1 MSLLT
6 PTFAGVSR
14 SAARSNRR
22 RSTHLAPNAA
32 APIARPLV
40 QVGHVFVWLTVFL
53 SFFVLREP
61 APYELFGVAII
72 GTSFLF
78 GMAIPRGVL
87 PLLGLLILY
96 VIGGFIGATLD
107 SDFNEARFQI
117 LVTAFLAATSFF
129 FACYAAKDSMNRT
142 NLIANAWQW
151 GAVFASVL
159 GVIGYFNIAGTGEL
173 LTLYG
178 RAKSTFKDPNVF
190 GPYVAGAI
198 VFAYYRILTTKPSR
212 WLFPLF
218 VIGSCAIGLLLS
230 FSRGAWGYCLF
241 SAGVVTV
248 MQFSLTPRPAER
260 LRIVMLVM
268 LGIGVLAVGLII
280 AFSVPA
286 ISELLTLRASLVQDY
301 DSGELG
307 RFGRHLYG
315 FQLSMEHPFGIGTFG
330 FSEIFEE
337 APHNVYLNALLAHG
351 WVGFFAYFILVLM
364 TVFQLAKVVL
374 FNPPFRRAAI
384 PLIALFGGLILMG
397 TFIDTDR
404 WRHFFLLLGLSWGVI
419 SASITTPYQQ
429 ARQSSLTS

>member
-6 PTFAGVSR
+6 PTFSGVSR
-14 SAARSNRR
+14 LGDHLSRR
-22 RSTHLAPNAA
+22 RTHVPLAPNAA

-40 QVGHVFVWLTVFL
+40 KVGHVFVWLTVL
-53 SFFVLREP
+53 SSFFVLREP

-72 GTSFLF
+72 GTSFIF

-87 PLLGLLILY
+87 PLLGLLIIY
-96 VIGGFIGATLD
+96 VICGFIGATLD
-107 SDFNEARFQI
+107 SNFGEARFQI

-129 FACYAAKDSMNRT
+129 FACYSAKDSVKRVNM
-142 NLIANAWQW
+142 IANAWQW
-151 GAVFASVL
+151 GAVIAAAL
-159 GVIGYFNIAGTGEL
+159 GVIGYFNIAGTEEL

-198 VFAYYRILTTKPSR
+198 VFAYYRILTTRPSR
-212 WLFPLF
+212 WLFPMF
-218 VIGSCAIGLLLS
+218 VIGACALGLLLS

-241 SAGVVTV
+241 SAGVVTFL
-248 MQFSLTPRPAER
+248 QFTLTPRPAER
-260 LRIVMLVM
+260 LRIIMLVT
-268 LGIGVLAVGLII
+268 LGVGVLAVGLIA

-301 DSGELG
+301 DGGELG

-315 FQLSMEHPFGIGTFG
+315 FQMSMEHPFGIGTFG
-330 FSEIFEE
+330 FVEIFNI

-351 WVGFFAYFILVLM
+351 WLGFFAYFILVFM

-374 FNPPFRRAAI
+374 YNPPLRQVAI
-384 PLIALFGGLILMG
+384 PLIALFGGLMLMG

-419 SASITTPYQQ
+419 SASIATPYQLV
-429 ARQSSLTS
+429 RQSSSS

>member
-1 MSLLT
+1 MNLLT
-6 PTFAGVSR
+6 PTVSGVRPAGR
-14 SAARSNRR
+14 YARAPI
-22 RSTHLAPNAA
+22 APNAA

-40 QVGHVFVWLTVFL
+40 KVGHVFVWLTVFL

-87 PLLGLLILY
+87 PLLGLLIIYL
-96 VIGGFIGATLD
+96 IGGFIGATLD
-107 SDFNEARFQI
+107 SDFGEARFQI

-129 FACYAAKDSMNRT
+129 FACYAAKDSVNRI
-142 NLIANAWQW
+142 NMIANAWQW
-151 GAVFASVL
+151 GAVIAATF

-198 VFAYYRILTTKPSR
+198 LFAYYRILTTKPSR
-212 WLFPLF
+212 WLFPIF
-218 VIGSCAIGLLLS
+218 VIGVCALGLLLS

-241 SAGVVTV
+241 SAGVVTIL
-248 MQFSLTPRPAER
+248 QFALTPRPAER
-260 LRIVMLVM
+260 LRIIMLVM
-268 LGIGVLAVGLII
+268 TGVAMLAVGLMA
-280 AFSVPA
+280 AFSIPA
-286 ISELLTLRASLVQDY
+286 IGDLLTQRASLIQDY
-301 DSGELG
+301 DGGELG
-307 RFGRHLYG
+307 RFGRHVIG
-315 FQLSMEHPFGIGTFG
+315 FQMSLENPFGIGTFG
-330 FSEIFEE
+330 FVEIFDI

-351 WVGFFAYFILVLM
+351 WIGFFAYLVLVVL
-364 TVFQLAKVVL
+364 TVLHLAKVVL
-374 FNPPFRRAAI
+374 YNPPFRQAAI
-384 PLIALFGGLILMG
+384 PLIALFAGLMLVG

-419 SASITTPYQQ
+419 SASIANPYQRSR
-429 ARQSSLTS
+429 ANYQS

>member
-6 PTFAGVSR
+6 PSFAGVSR

-419 SASITTPYQQ
+419 SASISTPYQQ
-429 ARQSSLTS
+429 VRESSLTR

>member
-1 MSLLT
+1 MSLLA
-6 PTFAGVSR
+6 PAFSGG
-14 SAARSNRR
+14 RSNRNR
-22 RSTHLAPNAA
+22 APLAPNSA

-40 QVGHVFVWLTVFL
+40 QVGHAVVWFTVFL

-61 APYELFGVAII
+61 APYELLGVAII

-78 GMAIPRGVL
+78 GMTIPRGVL

-107 SDFNEARFQI
+107 SDFGEARFQI

-129 FACYAAKDSMNRT
+129 FACYAAKDSVNRI
-142 NLIANAWQW
+142 NLIANAWQC
-151 GAVFASVL
+151 GAVLAATL

-190 GPYVAGAI
+190 GPYIAGAI

-218 VIGSCAIGLLLS
+218 IIGGCALGLLLS

-241 SAGVVTV
+241 AAGVVTFL
-248 MQFSLTPRPAER
+248 QFALTPRPAER
-260 LRIVMLVM
+260 LRIIVLVM
-268 LGIGVLAVGLII
+268 MGIALIAVGLIA
-280 AFSVPA
+280 AFSIPA
-286 ISELLTLRASLVQDY
+286 IGDLLTQRASLIQDY
-301 DSGELG
+301 DGGELG
-307 RFGRHLYG
+307 RFGRQVIG
-315 FQLSMEHPFGIGTFG
+315 FQLSIENPFGIGTFG
-330 FSEIFEE
+330 FVERFDI

-351 WVGFFAYFILVLM
+351 WMGFFAYFVLVFL
-364 TVFQLAKVVL
+364 TAIHLAKVVL
-374 FNPPFRRAAI
+374 YNPPFRQVAI
-384 PLIALFGGLILMG
+384 PLLALFSGLMLMG

-419 SASITTPYQQ
+419 SASIMEPY
-429 ARQSSLTS
+429 RPGRPRHSG